1 MKDIILITILC
12 ITFAFIAIKVANRT
26 EYSPESCEFYVS
38 DDILYIDKVKDIFVV
53 SSESQGFI
61 VVSETFFEALDW
73 IQNLSPLSSDTFK
86 SYAENPEL
94 YIDTVYQKELKLR
107 KEQEIL
113 KLLNIEKNATKESN

>member
-73 IQNLSPLSSDTFK
+73 VQNLSPLSSDAFK
-86 SYAENPEL
+86 PYAENPEVFL
-94 YIDTVYQKELKLR
+94 DTVYQRELQQR
-107 KEQEIL
+107 KENKIL
-113 KLLNIEKNATKESN
+113 QQLNIKNETKESN